1 MIDYFNDAIHS
12 FWFVVGFLL
21 LVIEALALGFS
32 TGFVLFL
39 GLAALMTGGIM
50 WFELVPATWLAS
62 IATFAV
68 SSVFISALLWKPLR
82 HIQSHS
88 VPPGKDNSSDLVGM
102 KFRLSEDISSTKPGS
117 TRYSGI
123 TWRVDVDLNSELDE
137 ISAGST
143 VVVVSVDAGVFRVVK
158 ADEQGQ
164 DDS

>member
-1 MIDYFNDAIHS
+1 MIDYFNEAIHS

-39 GLAALMTGGIM
+39 GLAALMTGGII
-50 WFELVPATWLAS
+50 WFGLVPATWLAS

-68 SSVFISALLWKPLR
+68 SSVLISALLWKPLR
-82 HIQSHS
+82 RIQRNST
-88 VPPGKDNSSDLVGM
+88 PPDKDNSSDLVGM

-123 TWRVDVDLNSELDE
+123 TWRVEIDLNSELEE
-137 ISAGST
+137 INAGST
-143 VVVVSVDAGVFRVVK
+143 VAVVSVDAGVFRVVK
-158 ADEQGQ
+158 AKKSEQDE
-164 DDS
+164 S